1 MRPIVSSDD
10 LTDLLGHPD
19 SPDGTVLI
27 EVGTT
32 MAGGDPAVAFG
43 TERIAG
49 ACLLSLDDDLASDP
63 GPHVGRH
70 PLPSPVDFAA
80 VLGRVGVGDRTS
92 VVAYD
97 RVIGGHAAR
106 LVWMLRVLG
115 GHAAL
120 LDGGL
125 TGWTGPTESG
135 PPAAVEPVDRRPLE
149 WPDHALADADDVARL
164 IDDGGTVVDSR
175 DAARYRGEVEPLDP
189 VAGHIPGAINLPFAE
204 NLVAGADGSPT
215 ATFRSL
221 DELDQRFLSVSA
233 AADAGQLIVSCGS
246 GVTAC
251 HNALALEAVGY
262 RRPKVY
268 VGSWS
273 GWSSDP
279 HRPVAV
285 GDEA

>member
-1 MRPIVSSDD
+1 MRPIVSPDD
-10 LTDLLGHPD
+10 LTDLLGGSD
-19 SPDGTVLI
+19 SPDGTVVV
-27 EVGTT
+27 EVGTR
-32 MAGGDPAVAFG
+32 MAGPDPTAAF
-43 TERIAG
+43 TEHRIAG
-49 ACLLSLDDDLASDP
+49 SRLLSLDDELAAEP
-63 GPHVGRH
+63 APHVGRH
-70 PLPSPVDFAA
+70 PLPDPTDFAA
-80 VLGRVGVGDRTS
+80 ALSRAGIGDRTS

-97 RVIGGHAAR
+97 RAIGGHAAR

-115 GHAAL
+115 SHAAL

-125 TGWTGPTESG
+125 EGWTGDVDTG
-135 PPAAVEPVDRRPLE
+135 TPAPIAPAERTPID

-175 DAARYRGEVEPLDP
+175 DAARYRGDHEPLDP
-189 VAGHIPGAINLPFAE
+189 VAGHIPGAINLPFTD
-204 NLVAGADGSPT
+204 NLVPDPDGRPT
-215 ATFRSL
+215 ALFRSL
-221 DELDQRFLSVSA
+221 DDLDQRFLSVSA

-262 RRPKVY
+262 RRPRLY